1 MLGIAITSFV
11 MRNFKICIRTIGA
24 EVPIGPDWLH
34 EANMTAAVFGP
45 SAMASAQ
52 AYVIDGDNPRNPSQG
67 AEGIFLKLL
76 RTR

>member
-1 MLGIAITSFV
+1 LLGIAITSFV

-34 EANMTAAVFGP
+34 EANMTAAVF
-45 SAMASAQ
+45 ASAQ